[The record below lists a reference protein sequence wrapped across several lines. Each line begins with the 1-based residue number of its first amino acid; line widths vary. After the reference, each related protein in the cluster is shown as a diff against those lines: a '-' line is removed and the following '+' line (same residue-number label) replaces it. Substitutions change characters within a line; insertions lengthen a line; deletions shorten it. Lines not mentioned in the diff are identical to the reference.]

1 MTHVP
6 APPHGAR
13 WAVRRMQ
20 HRDLDA
26 VAAVESVVYPFPWT
40 RGNFV
45 DSLDSGYDAWVF
57 EVDADM
63 IGYAVLMWAPQEVHL
78 LNISVVQE
86 LQGRGLGRAILRC
99 LCADAR
105 LRGAGSMLLEVRPSN
120 TVARSLYESAGFV
133 QVGLRKH
140 YYPAGPGAR
149 EDALV
154 MRRELDG
161 VWHEQ
166 GAV

>member
-1 MTHVP
+1 
-6 APPHGAR
+6 
-13 WAVRRMQ
+13 MQ
-20 HRDLDA
+20 HSDLDA
-26 VAAVESVVYPFPWT
+26 VVAVESVAYPFPWT

-45 DSLDSGYDAWVF
+45 DALDSGYDAWVF
-57 EVDADM
+57 DADADM
-63 IGYAVLMWAPQEVHL
+63 IGYAVLMWLPDEVHL
-78 LNISVVQE
+78 LNLCVVPE
-86 LQGRGLGRAILRC
+86 LQGRGLGREVLRC

-120 TVARSLYESAGFV
+120 AVARSLYESAGFAPI
-133 QVGLRKH
+133 GLRKH

-161 VWHEQ
+161 VGREA
-166 GAV
+166 GAA